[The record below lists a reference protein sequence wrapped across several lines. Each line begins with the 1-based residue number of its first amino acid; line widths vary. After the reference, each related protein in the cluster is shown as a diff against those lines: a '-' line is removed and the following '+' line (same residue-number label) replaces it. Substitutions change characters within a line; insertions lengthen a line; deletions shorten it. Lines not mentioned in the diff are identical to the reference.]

1 MSLGLMAVLAAIG
14 IIGAIAVRVRRLMP
28 HLNVLIP
35 WLAQVGLSVFCI
47 LWCIIFMKI
56 SHDATEV
63 PSPMGNA
70 HHHELLPQLRRV
82 PRLHGR
88 ADEPGG
94 LAARTE
100 GEAHLMTPSPSAAAT
115 PAPGGPALRRLLQAL
130 ESTVLGQPHV
140 VADLVTA
147 FLARGHVLLE
157 GVPGVAKTLT
167 ARSIASALGLGF
179 TRVQFTPDLMPSDIL
194 GTNVFRP
201 QDNAFQ
207 LVKGPV
213 FTEVLV
219 ADEINRTP
227 PKTQAALLEAMEER
241 QVTIDGTTHPL
252 PPHFFVVATQ
262 NPLELEGTY
271 PLPEAQL
278 DRFLMRVRVG
288 YPPPEAELDMVRGF
302 HQREGKSA
310 LVERVLDAPDPR
322 WSCRRGPRASPATS
336 PCSPTWCSSSARR
349 APTPACG
356 WVPHRARPRRC
367 WRRPRPA
374 RPSTAADFVTPDDVK
389 AVCPSVLNHRLLLKA
404 EAEVE
409 GLTADDVLRQTL
421 ERVQVP
427 R

>member
-1 MSLGLMAVLAAIG
+1 
-14 IIGAIAVRVRRLMP
+14 
-28 HLNVLIP
+28 
-35 WLAQVGLSVFCI
+35 
-47 LWCIIFMKI
+47 
-56 SHDATEV
+56 
-63 PSPMGNA
+63 
-70 HHHELLPQLRRV
+70 
-82 PRLHGR
+82 
-88 ADEPGG
+88 
-94 LAARTE
+94 
-100 GEAHLMTPSPSAAAT
+100 MTSPSTVGSAQPPAT
-115 PAPGGPALRRLLQAL
+115 GGSPLERLTAAL
-130 ESTVLGQPHV
+130 ESTVLGQRQV

-167 ARSIASALGLGF
+167 ARSMASALGLDF
-179 TRVQFTPDLMPSDIL
+179 SRVQFTPDLMPSDIL

-201 QDNAFQ
+201 QENAFH

-213 FTEVLV
+213 FTELLV

-241 QVTIDGTTHPL
+241 QVTIDGKTHVL

-288 YPPPEAELDMVRGF
+288 YPPHEAELDMVRGF
-302 HQREGKSA
+302 HQREGKLA
-310 LVERVLDAPDPR
+310 QVPRVLEATTLAELQAQAARVACDDSILSYVVKLIRETRANPR
-322 WSCRRGPRASPATS
+322 VRLGASPR
-336 PCSPTWCSSSARR
+336 SAQALLAAAKAR
-349 APTPACG
+349 AALNG
-356 WVPHRARPRRC
+356 
-367 WRRPRPA
+367 
-374 RPSTAADFVTPDDVK
+374 SDFVTPDDVK
-389 AVCPSVLNHRLLLKA
+389 NVCPSVLNHRLILKA